1 MDQVN
6 NNSIWHDRKF
16 RFLILGLVIIV
27 PFEILSFFSLRL
39 PVLIEAGLCGVI
51 ILLFGRQVLIR
62 GIKSLAQLSFSD
74 INLLMVI
81 AMVGAFYLKEFPE
94 AAIVIVLFSLGEVLE
109 DYGMDKSRSAL
120 EELVNKTPKT
130 VLIKGTDTPIAIEA
144 VTEGMI
150 IVVKPGDTIAL
161 DGIVAG
167 GQSPVDE
174 SAITGEPLPKTKIK
188 NDTLYAGSINGHGYL
203 EVSVT
208 KTAKDTTLSKII
220 SLTYASQKEKSQSQ
234 QFIEKFAQYYTPAI
248 LIASILLVVVPVLG
262 FHQSLNVWLIQ
273 ALTLLL
279 ISCPCALVIST
290 PVSVFSAIGN
300 ASKKGMLI
308 KGGKY
313 LEEVGRIKGIALD
326 KTRTLTEGI
335 PYVSDVVP
343 YNGTSREDLLA
354 CIAGAES
361 LSEHPLAK
369 SITNLSKQEKLDIH
383 GFVNFKAIMGKG
395 IQGDCTVCID
405 KHHCIGTLKFVSEEH
420 AVTEDVVKQVE
431 AFEAQGKT
439 AIVVADNEKISG
451 VLGITDTLRPE
462 SIQLIRTLKEMHIEP
477 VMLTGDN
484 SKAAHFIAS
493 QVGIK
498 TIYGE
503 LLPQDKL
510 EKIKELTRKYH
521 SVAMVGDGVNDAP
534 ALAAATVGI
543 AMGAVG
549 SDLAIENANIAL
561 MNTNLLSI
569 PYLILLGKKTGNTI
583 RFNTAL
589 AIVIKI
595 IFVAIALS
603 GYGNLVLA
611 ILADV
616 GVTVFVILN
625 SLTLYNYKASDI

>member
-1 MDQVN
+1 MEQAN
-6 NNSIWHDRKF
+6 NTSIWHDRKF
-16 RFLILGLVIIV
+16 RFLIIGLAIIV

-39 PVLIEAGLCGVI
+39 PLLIEAILCGAI
-51 ILLFGRQVLIR
+51 IVLFGRQVLIR
-62 GIKSLAQLSFSD
+62 GIRSLIYFNFSD

-130 VLIKGTDTPIAIEA
+130 VIVKGNDTPIQIEE
-144 VTEGMI
+144 VTAGML
-150 IVVKPGDTIAL
+150 IVIKPGDTIAL
-161 DGIVAG
+161 DGTVSA

-174 SAITGEPLPKTKIK
+174 SAITGEPLPKTKIV
-188 NDTLYAGSINGHGYL
+188 NDTVYAGSINGHGYL
-203 EVSVT
+203 EISVT
-208 KTAKDTTLSKII
+208 KTSKDTTLSKII
-220 SLTYASQKEKSQSQ
+220 SLTYASQQEKSQSQ
-234 QFIEKFAQYYTPAI
+234 QFIEKFAKYYTPAI
-248 LIASILLVVVPVLG
+248 LLASILIVVVPVFG
-262 FHQSLNVWLIQ
+262 FHQPLDTWLTQ

-300 ASKKGMLI
+300 ASKKGILI

-313 LEEVGRIKGIALD
+313 LEEVGRIKAIALD

-354 CIAGAES
+354 CIAGAET
-361 LSEHPLAK
+361 LSEHPLAN
-369 SITNLSKQEKLDIH
+369 SITDLSKQEKLDAH

-395 IQGDCTVCID
+395 VQGDCTVCID

-431 AFEAQGKT
+431 TFEAQGKT
-439 AIVVADNEKISG
+439 AIVVADSKKISG

-462 SIQLIRTLKEMHIEP
+462 SIKLIQTLTQMGIEP

-484 SKAAHFIAS
+484 AKAAHFIAS

-498 TIYGE
+498 TVYGA

-510 EKIKELTRKYH
+510 GKIKELASKYH

-549 SDLAIENANIAL
+549 SDLAVENANIAL

-569 PYLILLGKKTGNTI
+569 PYLILLGRKTGNTI

-589 AIVIKI
+589 AVQSRLGGM
-595 IFVAIALS
+595 ATW
-603 GYGNLVLA
+603 YWPY
-611 ILADV
+611 
-616 GVTVFVILN
+616 
-625 SLTLYNYKASDI
+625 SLMSELLFL